1 MVLNNRERF
10 LKTMQFE
17 KVDRPPFIEFLAF
30 WPETI
35 KRWYREGLPATVD
48 INDFFG
54 FDGQIFKQWGIKIDF
69 YPIPRFVT
77 RTIEETNRYRI
88 YTNGTGVTLK
98 QMKTGALS
106 MPQWLDFPI
115 KDRKSWEQFKQRL
128 DPIDP
133 RRYPLDWGEELIE
146 HLNRADYLVPLGIN
160 PATANTASFFGW
172 LRDLIGLKNT
182 LYLLY
187 DNPSLIHDM
196 NQFYEYFTIEVLKK
210 AVKNVKFDFVYVW
223 EDMCYKTGPL
233 ISPKMFKEFM
243 LPHYKRLTTFLREY
257 GIDIIMVDS
266 DGNIEELIP
275 LWIEGGANVVLPLE
289 VAAGMDA
296 VKLRKKYGKSLS
308 LIGNIDKRALIKG
321 KSAIKEEV
329 MSKVPFLIKQG
340 GYIPCIDHTVPP
352 DVSLENYIY
361 YLDLIKEIFGIKK

>member
-1 MVLNNRERF
+1 MR
-10 LKTMQFE
+10 FE
-17 KVDRPPFIEFLAF
+17 KVDRPPFTELAF
-30 WPETI
+30 WSETL

-54 FDGQIFKQWGIKIDF
+54 FDEQFGQWGIKIDF
-69 YPIPRFVT
+69 WPIPRFVT
-77 RTIEETNRYRI
+77 RTIKETDKYRI
-88 YTNGTGVTLK
+88 YIDERGITLK
-98 QMKTGALS
+98 QMRAGVLS

-115 KDRKSWEQFKQRL
+115 KDRRSWKQFKQRL
-128 DPIDP
+128 DPTDS

-146 HLNRADYLVPLGIN
+146 YLNRRDSSVPLGIN
-160 PATANTASFFGW
+160 PVSGNSASFFGW
-172 LRDLIGLKNT
+172 LRDLIGLENT

-187 DNPSLIHDM
+187 DDPILIHDM

-210 AVKNVKFDFVYVW
+210 AVKNVKFDFVYIW
-223 EDMCYKTGPL
+223 EDMGYKTGPL

-243 LPHYKRLTTFLREY
+243 LPHYKRLTSFLRKY

-266 DGNIEELIP
+266 DGNLEELIP
-275 LWIEGGANVVLPLE
+275 LWIEGGVNVVLPLE
-289 VAAGMDA
+289 AAAGMDV
-296 VKLRKKYGKSLS
+296 VKLRKKYGKNLS
-308 LIGNIDKRALIKG
+308 LMGNIDKRALIKG

-340 GYIPCIDHTVPP
+340 GYIPYVDHAVPP

-361 YLDLIKEIFGIKK
+361 YLNLLKEIFGIKR